1 MKDCNPAFAPEAGP
15 ELSLNQPEKNLLD
28 EEGKR
33 RHQSIVGATMYL
45 AQVSRYDILYAVN
58 QLARGMSK
66 PSKAHMGAVK
76 HLLRYLAG
84 STGSSTLTSRELS
97 LIHI

>member
-1 MKDCNPAFAPEAGP
+1 MKGCIPAFTPGAGP
-15 ELSLNQPEKNLLD
+15 ELSLNQPEKNLPD

-33 RHQSIVGATMYL
+33 GYQSIAGATMYL

-66 PSKAHMGAVK
+66 PSKAHMGAAK
-76 HLLRYLAG
+76 HLLCYLA
-84 STGSSTLTSRELS
+84 
-97 LIHI
+97 